1 MTIAVGLELKATKQN
16 KFLNGRV
23 CFNVEDMSY
32 LDKQRKYAI
41 KILKKAIKINVC
53 VPKSNSKDRYAI
65 ACDVTAYHLVYF
77 VSIWVIYKCQSVLIF
92 FY

>member
-1 MTIAVGLELKATKQN
+1 MTIAVDLELKATKQN

-41 KILKKAIKINVC
+41 KILKKQLKLMCAYRKAI
-53 VPKSNSKDRYAI
+53 
-65 ACDVTAYHLVYF
+65 L
-77 VSIWVIYKCQSVLIF
+77 
-92 FY
+92 